1 MYREYS
7 GVQAQEG
14 SASQFAAIPTHRTNK
29 RERGRACARIASGFA
44 IAATA
49 LTIAVPTAYSLPAG
63 YRPGYVQGG
72 PGATQA
78 AEGVTEEERAMIQ
91 DVYNGFLASTSGSYQ
106 TEKFY
111 RISPSGNWNRA
122 LEVCYFHSD
131 GPGGMKLYYENGD
144 RGSYQVIIEKP
155 RTDMDAFRQK
165 VAAYDA
171 EVARIVSVVEGKPA
185 EEKIRYFHDYLVN
198 HCGYDYTHA
207 KSRAY
212 DCLIGGSSVCN
223 GYAAA
228 FHNLCTVAGLEAS
241 YIAGTVEVEG
251 QGRIAHA
258 WNRVK
263 AEDGQWRY
271 YDVTFDDSTSS
282 YRYYGITEEEMG
294 RDHFPEEII

>member
-1 MYREYS
+1 M
-7 GVQAQEG
+7 
-14 SASQFAAIPTHRTNK
+14 
-29 RERGRACARIASGFA
+29 
-44 IAATA
+44 
-49 LTIAVPTAYSLPAG
+49 
-63 YRPGYVQGG
+63 
-72 PGATQA
+72 
-78 AEGVTEEERAMIQ
+78 
-91 DVYNGFLASTSGSYQ
+91 
-106 TEKFY
+106 
-111 RISPSGNWNRA
+111 
-122 LEVCYFHSD
+122 
-131 GPGGMKLYYENGD
+131 
-144 RGSYQVIIEKP
+144 
-155 RTDMDAFRQK
+155 
-165 VAAYDA
+165 
-171 EVARIVSVVEGKPA
+171 EGKPA